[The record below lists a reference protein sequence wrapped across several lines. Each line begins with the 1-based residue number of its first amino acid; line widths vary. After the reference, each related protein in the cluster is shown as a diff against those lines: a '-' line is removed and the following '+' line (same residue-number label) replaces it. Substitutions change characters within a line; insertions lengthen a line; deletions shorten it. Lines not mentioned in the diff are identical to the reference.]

1 MKRTNKK
8 HFENLLPEVQEKFT
22 TNILRQQPYV
32 GFFEETFE
40 DEDERTLI
48 EFIAGS
54 FDWNQT
60 HEGWDFWA
68 AIANANL

>member
-1 MKRTNKK
+1 
-8 HFENLLPEVQEKFT
+8 
-22 TNILRQQPYV
+22 LRQQPYV